1 MKYFENL
8 TKPAFILFLKFIFV
22 ALVLYFLTNS
32 GYLSLSSTQHA
43 FADWKSIA
51 LAVGGVIFNELLAGL
66 RWGWLLQAYGIKI
79 RIWRLIQLTFIGEF
93 FSIAIPGMIGETA
106 VKTFYIGRQA
116 SGQYEGAIGIA
127 IFDRIAGA
135 SSLILLSALA
145 VFFGED
151 QLSSSTLLLL
161 KPILTV
167 FFIFVILFYTY
178 LFSIREE
185 HDPILWVIKR
195 FELRLWK
202 FDRLLSIYKVIRY
215 YHNHRWT
222 VIKSLLSSLLT
233 KLILGWICLKFSVAL
248 GEPQLSLLPILAIVP
263 FGLLISDI
271 PVAPAGIGTGHAAFL
286 YLFQLIGSAQ
296 GANIFTLYVLANIF
310 MGIIGGL
317 IYLRF
322 KVETQT
328 DT

>member
-8 TKPAFILFLKFIFV
+8 TKPALILFLKFTFV
-22 ALVLYFLTNS
+22 ALVLYFLANS
-32 GYLSLSSTQHA
+32 GFLSLSSIQHA
-43 FADWKSIA
+43 FSDWKSIA
-51 LAVGGVIFNELLAGL
+51 LAVGAVIFNELLAGL

-116 SGQYEGAIGIA
+116 NGQYEGAIGIA

-151 QLSSSTLLLL
+151 QLSSSTVLLL

-167 FFIFVILFYTY
+167 FFMFVILFYTY
-178 LFSIREE
+178 LFVIREV

-202 FDRLLSIYKVIRY
+202 FDTLMSIYKVIRH
-215 YHNHRWT
+215 YHNHPWT
-222 VIKSLLSSLLT
+222 VIKVLSSSLLT
-233 KLILGWICLKFSVAL
+233 KIILGWICLKFSGAL
-248 GEPQLSLLPILAIVP
+248 GESQLSLLPILAIVP

-296 GANIFTLYVLANIF
+296 GANIFTLYVFANMF